1 MSELSTFECWQLINM
16 TAQSFLL
23 LAAFLGAFYVGMKQY
38 QINKQL
44 VELQHQPS
52 VEVAVADEQLQVLN
66 KGTSSIWLWGTD
78 LEHSQKSI
86 EEKPRLI
93 TPSGFYYIP
102 IERLKRSSLER
113 IGPNGEEHLS
123 LSIFIK
129 TTDDRKYVIRN
140 NVFCKAQEGNVSV
153 HSQTIAVDNEEWT
166 S

>member
-1 MSELSTFECWQLINM
+1 MSELTTFECWQILNM

-52 VEVAVADEQLQVLN
+52 VEVAVVDDQLQVLN

-102 IERLKRSSLER
+102 I
-113 IGPNGEEHLS
+113 
-123 LSIFIK
+123 
-129 TTDDRKYVIRN
+129 V
-140 NVFCKAQEGNVSV
+140 
-153 HSQTIAVDNEEWT
+153 
-166 S
+166 